1 MRLPPDESTVQT
13 EKTPTSSE
21 PLIQRNRSV
30 RILAKSLFRELKSQG
45 YDEKQIVSLATE
57 LISEVTDRLPRRA

>member
-1 MRLPPDESTVQT
+1 MRVPSDESTVQT

>member
-1 MRLPPDESTVQT
+1 MRVPRDESTVQI
-13 EKTPTSSE
+13 EKNQASSE

>member
-1 MRLPPDESTVQT
+1 MRVPREESTVQT

>member
-1 MRLPPDESTVQT
+1 MRVPPEESNVQT
-13 EKTPTSSE
+13 EKTQASSE
-21 PLIQRNRSV
+21 PLIPRNRSV

>member
-1 MRLPPDESTVQT
+1 MRVPPDETPVQI
-13 EKTPTSSE
+13 EKTPISTE

>member
-1 MRLPPDESTVQT
+1 MRPPPDETNVQT